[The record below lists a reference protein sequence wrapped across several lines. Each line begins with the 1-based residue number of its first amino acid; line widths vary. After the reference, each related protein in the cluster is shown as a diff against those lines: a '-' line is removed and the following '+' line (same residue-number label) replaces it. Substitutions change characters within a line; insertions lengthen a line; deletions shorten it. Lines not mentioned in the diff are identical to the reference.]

1 MRRAPFVQADVFS
14 ASPFG
19 GNPVVVI
26 TDAREM
32 SEADMAAVAAG
43 MNFAETGFVLPP
55 TLASADIWV
64 RFFTP
69 ATEVPF
75 SGHLALGAAHALLTH
90 PGGPFESRARL
101 VMETA
106 VGRLPV
112 DAEFEAERLTRV
124 SVTERPPVFG
134 PALSDVAGL
143 AEALG
148 LDAGRLGASGL
159 PPQIVTTSLPTLA
172 VPLPTRADVG
182 DLTPDAE
189 SLNAVCQACGA
200 TVVAVFTRD
209 TLRPDDTL
217 YVRVFAPLLGVPE
230 DAATGSAN
238 AALGAYL
245 VHHGALAGAPP
256 ARIRAEQGYTLGRP
270 SLVQVDV
277 VAGAGGLEVHV
288 GGHVAQAAEG
298 IIYY

>member
-26 TDAREM
+26 TDARAM
-32 SEADMAAVAAG
+32 TDADMTAIAAG

-55 TLASADIWV
+55 TVAAADIRV

-90 PGGPFESRARL
+90 PGGSFEGRTRL
-101 VMETA
+101 NMETA
-106 VGRLPV
+106 LGLLPV

-124 SVTERPPVFG
+124 IVTERPPVFG
-134 PALSDVAGL
+134 ATLRDVTGL
-143 AEALG
+143 ALALG
-148 LDAGRLGASGL
+148 VATDQIGAPGL
-159 PPQIVTTSLPTLA
+159 PPQLVTTSLPTLA
-172 VPLPTRADVG
+172 VALPTRIAVG
-182 DLTPDAE
+182 DLAPDATQLSE
-189 SLNAVCQACGA
+189 VCRSCGA

-209 TLRPDDTL
+209 TLSAHDTL
-217 YVRVFAPLLGVPE
+217 YVRVFAPLLGVVE

-245 VHHGALAGAPP
+245 VHHRALPDAPL
-256 ARIRAEQGYTLGRP
+256 AHIRAEQGYTLGRP
-270 SLVQVDV
+270 SLIQVSV
-277 VAGAGGLEVHV
+277 LARSGGLEVRV
-288 GGHVAQAAEG
+288 GGRVARAAEG